1 VKQEIERI
9 DELYILL
16 SELLGKD
23 TSTEERMRDWYV
35 DAKHTQE
42 RLTATGGLGP
52 VIPELIWHYLA
63 GADIRAKD
71 PIYRDHQEAF
81 MRAFLDLLKTGEV
94 PSEESVRARLEEPSY
109 GNTK

>member
-1 VKQEIERI
+1 MKQEIERI

-35 DAKHTQE
+35 DARHTQE

-52 VIPELIWHYLA
+52 VVPELIWHYLA
-63 GADIRAKD
+63 DADIRAKD

-81 MRAFLDLLKTGEV
+81 MRAFLVLLKTGEV
-94 PSEESVRARLEEPSY
+94 PGEERIRACLEESSS
-109 GNTK
+109 NSTS